1 MLPALEV
8 RRRLTITMQ
17 KRRSEGRL
25 AFAAVAAAAA
35 LLVLGAG
42 VATAARASRASAEET
57 VLVERDAVD
66 VRDIAASYGEVV
78 GRAKLNERLAVVG
91 RKGKWL
97 NVRLATGKTGWV
109 AESSLAKKDS
119 GALDKY
125 ADVAGRRDAKTASG
139 TDNTTAAKGGEE
151 FDKLAKAR
159 GWDKDRVYAIEKR
172 VVDKKAVR
180 RFAEEGK
187 LGAAE
192 GGR

>member
-1 MLPALEV
+1 M
-8 RRRLTITMQ
+8 
-17 KRRSEGRL
+17 KKSRSEEGL
-25 AFAAVAAAAA
+25 PFAAAAIVAAA
-35 LLVLGAG
+35 LVFGAGSLGAAG
-42 VATAARASRASAEET
+42 VFGAGAEET
-57 VLVERDAVD
+57 VLVERDSVD

-78 GRAKLNERLAVVG
+78 GKAKANERLAVVG

-97 NVRLATGKTGWV
+97 NVRMAGGKTGWV
-109 AESSLAKKDS
+109 AESSLAKRDS

-151 FDKLAKAR
+151 FDKLAQAR
-159 GWDKDRVYAIEKR
+159 GWDKERVYAIEKR
-172 VVDKKAVR
+172 SVDPKAVR
-180 RFAEEGK
+180 RFAAEGK